1 MQTGD
6 VNLFVRQ
13 MFILKNIISQALVHT
28 WEMVSRKLRRNT
40 TEKRLFCELRQIE
53 KKDRAHSSAI
63 VEDMAGSYG
72 GRE

>member
-53 KKDRAHSSAI
+53 KKDRAHSSA
-63 VEDMAGSYG
+63 M
-72 GRE
+72 